1 MSKSGDVVSGDL
13 LISAIADENRIVGCS
28 DLNANKSFSVLL
40 GTLTNKL
47 YFMYLPQQPVTLE
60 TEHGFLVKTG
70 NDDVCQ
76 LGTADDSTEIIFH
89 KVLRMNLNAI
99 TNLPIPRLP
108 HEAASKLYV
117 DANARKVLN
126 EISRE

>member
-1 MSKSGDVVSGDL
+1 MVSGDL
-13 LISAIADENRIVGCS
+13 LISAIGEDNRIVGCS
-28 DLNANKSFSVLL
+28 DLNTNRFFSVLL
-40 GTLTNKL
+40 GTSTNKL

-60 TEHGFLVKTG
+60 TEHGFFFKTG

-89 KVLRMNLNAI
+89 KVLRMNSNAI

-117 DANARKVLN
+117 DGNARKV
-126 EISRE
+126 